1 MHRRRGSAYILVL
14 GVAMIVAVIGLAAI
28 SARRIRTRS
37 ARLTGGSGRAR
48 MLAFSG
54 AEHAIGRI
62 NADPDW
68 RTTYNGATVQQD
80 CGEGAFSWEVVD
92 PADGDLTDDPAEA
105 AEILATGV
113 FGEVS
118 HTLKLELAPVGGLIH
133 AVLADGE
140 IEVGKSK
147 TVTISGAPLASNSKL
162 TVGNKG
168 TLNSDVLANEI
179 KLLGQGTINGTVTT
193 PLRWPAPMP
202 SSDLFNTYKAT
213 ATEIPQ
219 RASIEKTL
227 LSPTDNPY
235 GPTNP
240 NGLYYIN
247 VGSSELIIRE
257 CRIYGTLLVEVTTGR
272 VRIGD
277 KVLMESFRS
286 DYPTLIVTG
295 NLDIEM
301 ESGVNVLNEAD
312 DAETNLNPPG
322 SPFEG
327 VSDSDTSDDY
337 PNEIR
342 GLVHTTREVTTLKNT
357 STIRGGLICEGQ
369 LMFGGD
375 ARVIFDTSLPDNP
388 PMGYGGPGQVFP
400 GRWGRKV
407 D

>member
-37 ARLTGGSGRAR
+37 ARLTGGSGKAR

-62 NADPDW
+62 NANPNW
-68 RTTYNGATVQQD
+68 RATYDGATVQQN
-80 CGEGAFSWEVVD
+80 CGDGAFSWEVVD

-105 AEILATGV
+105 AEILATGT
-113 FGEVS
+113 FDGTS
-118 HTLKLELAPVGGLIH
+118 HTLKLELTPVGGLVH
-133 AVLADGE
+133 AVLADGD
-140 IEVGKSK
+140 IEVANFR
-147 TVTISGAPLASNSKL
+147 TVTISGAPLASNSRL
-162 TVGNKG
+162 TVRNKS
-168 TLNSDVLANEI
+168 TLNSDALANEI
-179 KLLGQGTINGTVTT
+179 RLLGRGAINGTVTT
-193 PLRWPAPMP
+193 PLRWPAAMP

-219 RASIEKTL
+219 RGSIEKTL
-227 LSPTDNPY
+227 LSPTSNPY

-240 NGLYYIN
+240 NGSYYIN
-247 VGSSELIIRE
+247 MGSSELIIRE

-272 VRIGD
+272 VRIED

-301 ESGVNVLNEAD
+301 ESGVNVLNEAN

-342 GLVHTTREVTTLKNT
+342 GLVHTTREQTTLKNT
-357 STIRGGLICEGQ
+357 SIIRGGLICEGR
-369 LMFGGD
+369 LTFGGNV
-375 ARVIFDTSLPDNP
+375 RVIFDTSLPDDP
-388 PMGYGGPGQVFP
+388 PMGYGGSGQVLP